1 VVKGGGSA
9 LSPEVVDTYEIVW
22 IQAKADW
29 RYRISTYQSKIKDS
43 ITIDGS
49 SDPDFILEY
58 QNNVAAESY
67 GVEVETIYQG
77 RACQAYANVSW
88 NGSKQT
94 APTLDRS
101 AYSAYPDLA
110 ANAGIT
116 YHVNSALAMAM
127 HNVVYDGFKTINP
140 GTAVAP
146 SYVDNGPLPTLW
158 RTDVQVSWAPPKMGN
173 IGEIYLIVRDLFDRQ
188 DMSASMTPLEYGS
201 GMPGRRLVLGARMA
215 F

>member
-1 VVKGGGSA
+1 MVKGGGSA

-67 GVEVETIYQG
+67 GVEV
-77 RACQAYANVSW
+77 
-88 NGSKQT
+88 
-94 APTLDRS
+94 
-101 AYSAYPDLA
+101 
-110 ANAGIT
+110 
-116 YHVNSALAMAM
+116 
-127 HNVVYDGFKTINP
+127 
-140 GTAVAP
+140 
-146 SYVDNGPLPTLW
+146 
-158 RTDVQVSWAPPKMGN
+158 SWAPPKMGN